1 MCSYKTDHTGDD
13 KKMKAATREPESVH
27 KRTIEEFN
35 YVSTSLILA
44 SNLWAV

>member
-1 MCSYKTDHTGDD
+1 
-13 KKMKAATREPESVH
+13 MKAATSDPESVH

-44 SNLWAV
+44 SNLWAVWLLKPGVSELKTI